1 MAAKQ
6 PIPTFILSTEG
17 LKPTAYKVYSLS
29 EAVAHEPRGVYT
41 LARTFHGDQALL
53 FDAHLD
59 RLEESAR
66 LSKIDLHLNR
76 AQLRGALRDLLH
88 QAGYSDTKFRITVA
102 ADDPKCLYLAL
113 EPFQMVPEA
122 IQREGAHVST
132 LPIVRENPA
141 VKTTDWMTTRKPA
154 QKQLP
159 AGVYEGIM
167 ISQEGILLEGLS
179 SNFYAVLDGVL
190 RTTGE
195 GVLAGITRKAI
206 CTIAPAI
213 LPVEMTG
220 IAETDIPHVSEAML
234 TSSGRGVVPI
244 TRING
249 QPVGNGAVGPV
260 VSELRRRY
268 DAWTEAHI
276 EAI

>member
-17 LKPTAYKVYSLS
+17 LKPTDYQVYSLG
-29 EAVAHEPRGVYT
+29 EAAAHEPRGVYT

-66 LSKIDLHLNR
+66 LAAIDLHLNR
-76 AQLRGALRDLLH
+76 PQLRSALRELLH
-88 QAGYSDTKFRITVA
+88 EAGYADTKFRITVPS
-102 ADDPKCLYLAL
+102 DKPECLYLAL
-113 EPFQMVPEA
+113 EPLQTVPET
-122 IQREGAHVST
+122 ILREGAHVIT
-132 LPIVRENPA
+132 VPIVRENPA
-141 VKTTDWMTTRKPA
+141 VKTTDWMTTRKPT
-154 QKQLP
+154 QENLP
-159 AGVYEGIM
+159 VGIYEGIM
-167 ISQEGILLEGLS
+167 VSKEGLLLEGLS

-206 CTIAPAI
+206 CTIAPAV

-220 IAETDIPHVSEAML
+220 ITETDISRVSEAML

-249 QPVGNGAVGPV
+249 QPIGSGAVGPV
-260 VSELRRRY
+260 VSKLRRLY
-268 DAWTEAHI
+268 DAWTEAQI
-276 EAI
+276 EPI